1 MIRTAR
7 ARIPSTH
14 IHKPSRHLET
24 VRLNHSDSPPEAR
37 AGVCRCPLPAALA
50 DVQGGDEPETVE
62 GRGCRLCSGFKLEE
76 GSRYMALRG
85 KRG

>member
-24 VRLNHSDSPPEAR
+24 VRLNHSDSPTGSAR
-37 AGVCRCPLPAALA
+37 GRLSLPPAGISGRRA
-50 DVQGGDEPETVE
+50 GGDEPETVE

-76 GSRYMALRG
+76 GS
-85 KRG
+85 K